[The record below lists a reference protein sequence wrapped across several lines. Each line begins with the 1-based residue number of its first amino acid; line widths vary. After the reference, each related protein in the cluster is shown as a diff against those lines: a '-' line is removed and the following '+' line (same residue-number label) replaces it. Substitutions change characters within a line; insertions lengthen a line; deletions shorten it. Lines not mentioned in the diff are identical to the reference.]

1 MNTKEPLFGGAPS
14 FCESRNTLFRYPRTV
29 ASLMAVEGRDSHL
42 APLRVAYFEHGAWLP
57 RHVCIERAKQQEVK
71 SESIRAD
78 FNRFV
83 SRRILPIYAAWSIP
97 RPLLVKVAREGDYR
111 IGYERY
117 FAGPGGI
124 PFEAFVHE
132 LLARYRWDPTTR
144 LLVRSSLTAIRCA
157 SGEAQDKERLLRN
170 ILRGA
175 R

>member
-1 MNTKEPLFGGAPS
+1 
-14 FCESRNTLFRYPRTV
+14 
-29 ASLMAVEGRDSHL
+29 MAVEGRDSHL

-111 IGYERY
+111 IGYEPKCGQVQGGKAHAAWLFRSVRPT
-117 FAGPGGI
+117 ARPGASS
-124 PFEAFVHE
+124 PWVE
-132 LLARYRWDPTTR
+132 LRPIESMGASSRPWLTRWLPGAPDQ
-144 LLVRSSLTAIRCA
+144 RSEQREQPREPMHRG
-157 SGEAQDKERLLRN
+157 GEALPE
-170 ILRGA
+170 
-175 R
+175 